1 MIHLEDCIGIIQKI
15 IESNIWEE
23 TFNAAAPF
31 HPIRKA
37 YYTQKAIE
45 LNLDAAA
52 YLNNNDAYHFFKQID
67 GLLFTGP
74 TNTNVMD
81 LLIIL
86 RHP

>member
-1 MIHLEDCIGIIQKI
+1 MAPTGPTD
-15 IESNIWEE
+15 
-23 TFNAAAPF
+23 AAGA
-31 HPIRKA
+31 ILDDLINK
-37 YYTQKAIE
+37 KAIE
-45 LNLDAAA
+45 LNLDVAA
-52 YLNNNDAYHFFKQID
+52 YLNNNDAYYFFNQID